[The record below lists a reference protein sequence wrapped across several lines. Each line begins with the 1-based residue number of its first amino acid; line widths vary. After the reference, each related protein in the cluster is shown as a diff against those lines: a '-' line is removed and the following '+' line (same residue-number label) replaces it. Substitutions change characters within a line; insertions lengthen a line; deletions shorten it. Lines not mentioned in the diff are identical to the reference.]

1 MKTINKIILFCLV
14 LSISPALFAE
24 QIAKQCFSGYLDS
37 KARFI
42 DENKFDKFD
51 FSGIIADTS
60 TKFLGYIG
68 ADYHRLHI
76 NFNSVKKV
84 SKTRYIVSGEY
95 KITTEACP
103 FDGEIQI
110 IKIKKYVNLNYGVDD
125 FMKGKIN
132 AQGIALAS
140 YILKGDGGFQ
150 AKGQMLMKWYINSDQ
165 RLAYDD
171 ISEDEDMYAND
182 LFCGEQNHA
191 RGGITGY
198 QTAAILMWEL
208 GNLAPIQNI
217 LTTAGATL
225 TRMNKFSIKRFL
237 MLSLILSFLNL
248 AASENL
254 PHITSIDD
262 IKIGKKLSLKNVKYF
277 LDREK
282 AIFVNLDKNQIMTL
296 DFCCGGNG
304 EIQRINV
311 KFYDKNL
318 TKDYINFSKL
328 KEFTTNSGI
337 KLGDK
342 QEQILKKLGKP
353 NDLLE
358 ENDTTTVTYT
368 TKQSKSRLL
377 QEFDMSL
384 YYEKFV
390 FYGGVLKEYEFGF
403 EYP

>member
-1 MKTINKIILFCLV
+1 MRV
-14 LSISPALFAE
+14 
-24 QIAKQCFSGYLDS
+24 
-37 KARFI
+37 
-42 DENKFDKFD
+42 
-51 FSGIIADTS
+51 
-60 TKFLGYIG
+60 
-68 ADYHRLHI
+68 
-76 NFNSVKKV
+76 
-84 SKTRYIVSGEY
+84 
-95 KITTEACP
+95 
-103 FDGEIQI
+103 
-110 IKIKKYVNLNYGVDD
+110 
-125 FMKGKIN
+125 
-132 AQGIALAS
+132 
-140 YILKGDGGFQ
+140 
-150 AKGQMLMKWYINSDQ
+150 
-165 RLAYDD
+165 
-171 ISEDEDMYAND
+171 
-182 LFCGEQNHA
+182 
-191 RGGITGY
+191 GGITGY

-254 PHITSIDD
+254 PRITSVND

-282 AIFVNLDKNQIMTL
+282 AIFVNLDKNQIMML

-353 NDLLE
+353 NDQQE
-358 ENDTTTVTYT
+358 QNDTTAATYI

-377 QEFDMSL
+377 QEFDMPL
-384 YYEKFV
+384 YYEKFI
-390 FYGGVLKEYEFGF
+390 FSGGILKEYEFGF

>member
-1 MKTINKIILFCLV
+1 
-14 LSISPALFAE
+14 
-24 QIAKQCFSGYLDS
+24 
-37 KARFI
+37 
-42 DENKFDKFD
+42 
-51 FSGIIADTS
+51 
-60 TKFLGYIG
+60 
-68 ADYHRLHI
+68 
-76 NFNSVKKV
+76 
-84 SKTRYIVSGEY
+84 
-95 KITTEACP
+95 
-103 FDGEIQI
+103 
-110 IKIKKYVNLNYGVDD
+110 
-125 FMKGKIN
+125 
-132 AQGIALAS
+132 
-140 YILKGDGGFQ
+140 
-150 AKGQMLMKWYINSDQ
+150 
-165 RLAYDD
+165 
-171 ISEDEDMYAND
+171 
-182 LFCGEQNHA
+182 
-191 RGGITGY
+191 
-198 QTAAILMWEL
+198 MWEL

-254 PHITSIDD
+254 PRITSVND

-282 AIFVNLDKNQIMTL
+282 AIFVNLDKNQIMML

-353 NDLLE
+353 NDQQE
-358 ENDTTTVTYT
+358 QNDTTAATYIP
-368 TKQSKSRLL
+368 KQSKSRLL
-377 QEFDMSL
+377 QEFDMPL
-384 YYEKFV
+384 YYEKFI
-390 FYGGVLKEYEFGF
+390 FSGGILKEYEFGF

>member
-1 MKTINKIILFCLV
+1 
-14 LSISPALFAE
+14 
-24 QIAKQCFSGYLDS
+24 
-37 KARFI
+37 
-42 DENKFDKFD
+42 
-51 FSGIIADTS
+51 
-60 TKFLGYIG
+60 
-68 ADYHRLHI
+68 
-76 NFNSVKKV
+76 
-84 SKTRYIVSGEY
+84 
-95 KITTEACP
+95 
-103 FDGEIQI
+103 
-110 IKIKKYVNLNYGVDD
+110 
-125 FMKGKIN
+125 
-132 AQGIALAS
+132 
-140 YILKGDGGFQ
+140 
-150 AKGQMLMKWYINSDQ
+150 
-165 RLAYDD
+165 
-171 ISEDEDMYAND
+171 
-182 LFCGEQNHA
+182 
-191 RGGITGY
+191 
-198 QTAAILMWEL
+198 
-208 GNLAPIQNI
+208 
-217 LTTAGATL
+217 
-225 TRMNKFSIKRFL
+225 MNKFSIKRFL
-237 MLSLILSFLNL
+237 ILSIILSFLNL